1 MMETK
6 THTVHFTLGENFGR
20 IIVKIAREHLTMN
33 LNPNK
38 ALSAIQD
45 SLVGCP
51 RDIALKILSG
61 ELIITT
67 DKDKVSV
74 NVSKYTPDMKDLYP
88 PFYIEEWAGQQILN
102 MREDAEEWI
111 NALNHLRKAII
122 DADGEFKITVSYD
135 RLLRFF
141 YDGDSEN
148 LIDPFMDGSE
158 DNILANI
165 KTTINGV
172 RKFSEMAFKKMAVIE
187 WLGKAYPGEIPD
199 GFVMPYQVRDL
210 NTQLTTLLFDDKS
223 VKQEIARRNYRFDL
237 LYRFLQSERDI
248 AKTLNNGIIQPVE
261 ITDNYDA
268 GWLSPSG
275 DFYGLNGEY
284 ANMLHIQIADALLQ
298 ARVIPNEVDC
308 NADVW
313 LEEKGWVKIHGDII
327 HYDGYSQKPMVR
339 ITEKQ
344 REQLVRYGNVC
355 HRGFLKFGYRF
366 NQISMIMFS
375 SIEPLMLGKLFEL

>member
-1 MMETK
+1 MEPK
-6 THTVHFTLGENFGR
+6 THKVHFTLGENFGR
-20 IIVKIAREHLTMN
+20 VVVGIAREHLTIN
-33 LNPNK
+33 LDPNK
-38 ALSAIQD
+38 ALATIMD

-51 RDIALKILSG
+51 RDIALGILSG

-67 DKDKVSV
+67 DTDKVSV

-102 MREDAEEWI
+102 MREDATDWGK
-111 NALNHLRKAII
+111 ALNRLREAII
-122 DADGEFKITVSYD
+122 DADGEFNIMVSYD

-165 KTTINGV
+165 KATINGV
-172 RKFSEMAFKKMAVIE
+172 RKFSELAFRKMAVIE

-199 GFVMPYQVRDL
+199 GFVMPHQVRDL
-210 NTQLTTLLFDDKS
+210 NTQLSILLFNDKA
-223 VKQEIARRNYRFDL
+223 VKAEIARRKYRDNL
-237 LYRFLQSERDI
+237 LDNFLQSEREI
-248 AKTLNNGIIQPVE
+248 GETIKRGIQPVE

-268 GWLSPSG
+268 GWLSPRG
-275 DFYGLNGEY
+275 VFYGLNGEY
-284 ANMLHIQIADALLQ
+284 ANMLHIQIADALMQ
-298 ARVIPNEVDC
+298 ARVIPREADC

-313 LEEKGWVKIHGDII
+313 LEENGWVKIHGNII
-327 HYDGYSQKPMVR
+327 HYDGYSQNPKVR

-344 REQLVRYGNVC
+344 REELVRYGNVC
-355 HRGFLKFGYRF
+355 HRGLLKFGYKF
-366 NQISMIMFS
+366 NLISMPIFS

>member
-1 MMETK
+1 METK
-6 THTVHFTLGENFGR
+6 THKVHFTLGENFGR
-20 IIVKIAREHLTMN
+20 VVVGIAREHLTIN
-33 LNPNK
+33 LDPNR
-38 ALSAIQD
+38 ALSTIMD
-45 SLVGCP
+45 SLIGCP
-51 RDIALKILSG
+51 RDIALGILSG

-67 DKDKVSV
+67 DTDKVSV

-102 MREDAEEWI
+102 MREDATDWSK
-111 NALNHLRKAII
+111 ALNQLREAII
-122 DADGEFKITVSYD
+122 DADGEFNIMVSYD
-135 RLLRFF
+135 KLLRFF

-165 KTTINGV
+165 KTTIKGV
-172 RKFSEMAFKKMAVIE
+172 RKFSELAFRKMAVIE

-199 GFVMPYQVRDL
+199 GFVMPHQVRDL
-210 NTQLTTLLFDDKS
+210 NTQLSILLFNDKA
-223 VKQEIARRNYRFDL
+223 VKAEIARRKYRDNL
-237 LYRFLQSERDI
+237 LDSFLQSEREI
-248 AKTLNNGIIQPVE
+248 GETIKRGIQPVE

-275 DFYGLNGEY
+275 VFYGLNGEY
-284 ANMLHIQIADALLQ
+284 ANMLHIQIADALIQ
-298 ARVIPNEVDC
+298 ARVIPSEADC

-313 LEEKGWVKIHGDII
+313 LEENGWVKIHGNII
-327 HYDGYSQKPMVR
+327 HYDGYSQKPKVR

-344 REQLVRYGNVC
+344 REELVRYGNVC

-366 NQISMIMFS
+366 NLISMPMFS
-375 SIEPLMLGKLFEL
+375 SIEPLMLEKLFEL

>member
-1 MMETK
+1 MEPK
-6 THTVHFTLGENFGR
+6 THKVHFTLGENFGR
-20 IIVKIAREHLTMN
+20 VVVGIAREHLTIN
-33 LNPNK
+33 LDPNK
-38 ALSAIQD
+38 ALATIMD

-51 RDIALKILSG
+51 RDIALGILSG

-67 DKDKVSV
+67 DTDKVSV

-102 MREDAEEWI
+102 MREDATDWGK
-111 NALNHLRKAII
+111 ALNRLREAII
-122 DADGEFKITVSYD
+122 DADGEFNIMVSYD

-165 KTTINGV
+165 KATINGV
-172 RKFSEMAFKKMAVIE
+172 RKFSELAFRKMAVIE

-199 GFVMPYQVRDL
+199 GFVMPHQVRDL
-210 NTQLTTLLFDDKS
+210 NTQLSILLFNDKA
-223 VKQEIARRNYRFDL
+223 VK
-237 LYRFLQSERDI
+237 
-248 AKTLNNGIIQPVE
+248 TE

-275 DFYGLNGEY
+275 VFYGLNGEY
-284 ANMLHIQIADALLQ
+284 ANMLHIQIADALMQ
-298 ARVIPNEVDC
+298 ARVIPREADC

-313 LEEKGWVKIHGDII
+313 LEENGWVKIHGNII
-327 HYDGYSQKPMVR
+327 HYDGYSQNPKVR

-344 REQLVRYGNVC
+344 REELVRYGNVC
-355 HRGFLKFGYRF
+355 HRGLLKFGYKF
-366 NQISMIMFS
+366 NLISMPIFS